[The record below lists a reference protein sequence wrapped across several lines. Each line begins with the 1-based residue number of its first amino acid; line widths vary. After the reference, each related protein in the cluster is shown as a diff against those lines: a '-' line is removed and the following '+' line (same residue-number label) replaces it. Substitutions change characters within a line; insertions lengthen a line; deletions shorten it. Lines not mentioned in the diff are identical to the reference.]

1 MLPSVPLRQVAR
13 IDNNLNQIVRWANT
27 YASEAEVGEVG
38 AHWLG
43 SVRTAA
49 ISNVNRLLQTVY
61 IFRDGALPPI
71 MSTGAKRISLPAT
84 GAYVGNP
91 SSPSRRRKTGWRIHL
106 NTTHSESCRG
116 LSKPAGVHLNFAL
129 GLSNEVGPLHS

>member
-49 ISNVNRLLQTVY
+49 ISDVNRLLQTVY

-91 SSPSRRRKTGWRIHL
+91 SSPLPGEEDRVEDPTSTQHTAKAAEGSQ
-106 NTTHSESCRG
+106 NQPESTLTLPSDCPT
-116 LSKPAGVHLNFAL
+116 K
-129 GLSNEVGPLHS
+129 